1 MSGTR
6 SISVSEFSIWR
17 PGYAGATVEILVG
30 GTTTRASVFSD
41 PTLTTPAANPQ
52 TLISRTE
59 GGVGLGRFAAPVY
72 VGVPYQLAIGSDGQ
86 TGVAR
91 LPLYDLSGANASTAT
106 VLSQRSGAVARALR
120 DRANDTIQV
129 ADFGALGAT
138 AAANNAILVAAIGI
152 AGADGGG
159 DVILPAGSFPFTSLT
174 LPANVRLVG
183 QGRGVTTLRS
193 LEASTVLT
201 LGGAGAG
208 MRDMTLDGVSLLS
221 GSIGVLGIGRNEV
234 VFENVEIKRFDT
246 GLLMR
251 GGTNLRARDFI
262 ISNCN
267 RGGRLRGDLNA
278 SGAGGGA
285 ALRDLD
291 WLGGAVTANL
301 TTGLELV
308 YLDAAVEGAGI
319 KNVLFDSN
327 TGDAVLL
334 TGARSTMFSSCR
346 WVSNTTNMRVADVAG
361 DSAGTVRSL
370 TVQGGSFTSGEM
382 RWDGR
387 CEAVVYQG
395 CTFSGASLIASVPQ
409 NAIALRDCTEDSST
423 ASTGAVERI
432 MRSNSRRGGLF
443 TAQTTDATATA
454 IWQFDLAPGEVA
466 RIRARVVG
474 RQANGVNTA
483 SYGLE
488 GVVTRAGATMTF
500 GSASSTLAAG
510 ATVTGSTS
518 GATAI
523 VQAVSGTTSG
533 TITLRS
539 ITGTFQSGEG
549 LTFSGGQTATATG
562 SLVTSNAA
570 LAGVTATGFT
580 HETDAAWDSTIDASG
595 SQARVTVTGKASM
608 TITWDAQVELHLGGV
623 N

>member
-17 PGYAGATVEILVG
+17 PGYAGATVEILVA

-41 PTLTTPAANPQ
+41 PTLSTPAANPQ
-52 TLISRTE
+52 TLLSRTE
-59 GGVGLGRFAAPVY
+59 GGVGFGRFAGPVY
-72 VGVPYQLAIGSDGQ
+72 VGVPYQLVIGSDSQ
-86 TGVAR
+86 TGVMR
-91 LPLYDLSGANASTAT
+91 LPLYDLNAADASTAT
-106 VLSQRSGAVARALR
+106 VLSTRSGAVARSLR
-120 DRANDTIQV
+120 AIVNDTIQV
-129 ADFGALGAT
+129 ADFGTLGAT
-138 AAANNAILVAAIGI
+138 AAANNTILAAAIGI
-152 AGADGGG
+152 AGAQGGG

-183 QGRGVTTLRS
+183 QGRGVTTIRS
-193 LEASTVLT
+193 LEASAVIT

-208 MRDMTLDGVSLLS
+208 LRDLLLDGTSLLS
-221 GSIGVLGIGRNEV
+221 GSIGVLAVGRNEI
-234 VFENVEIKRFDT
+234 VFENVEVKRFDT
-246 GLLMR
+246 GLLLR
-251 GGTNLRARDFI
+251 GGINPRFRDFI
-262 ISNCN
+262 INNCN
-267 RGGRLRGDLNA
+267 RGGRMRGDLNT
-278 SGAGGGA
+278 SGGGGGA

-301 TTGLELV
+301 TSGLELV
-308 YLDAAVEGAGI
+308 YLDAAVEGASI

-334 TGARSTMFSSCR
+334 TGARSSLFSSCR
-346 WVSNTTNMRVADVAG
+346 WISNTTNMRVADVAG
-361 DSAGTVRSL
+361 DAAGTVRSL
-370 TVQGGSFTSGEM
+370 TVQGGSFTDGEM

-387 CEAVVYQG
+387 CEAVVYQT

-409 NAIALRDCTEDSST
+409 NAIVLRDCTEDSTT

-432 MRSNSRRGGLF
+432 MRTSGRRTGLF
-443 TAQTTDATATA
+443 TGQTTDATALP

-466 RIRARVVG
+466 RIRARVTG
-474 RQANGVNTA
+474 RQANGTNTA
-483 SYGLE
+483 SYGVE

-523 VQAVSGTTSG
+523 VTAVSGTTSG

-539 ITGTFQSGEG
+539 ISGVFQSGEG
-549 LTFSGGQTATATG
+549 LTFSGGQTASATG

-570 LAGVTATGFT
+570 LAGVAATGFT
-580 HETDAAWDSTIDASG
+580 HETDAAWDATIDASG
-595 SQARVTVTGKASM
+595 SQARVTVTGKAAM
-608 TITWDAQVELHLGGV
+608 TVTWEATVELHLGGV
-623 N
+623 S